1 MAIKTF
7 TTGEVLTAS
16 DTNTYL
22 ANSGLVYITSA
33 TFSTTALDGIFTS
46 DYDNYRIVVRNVT
59 QTGTNG
65 LIQYNYRN
73 TSNATDNSALYYTAG
88 LRYDNGTAY
97 NYSINTGTTA
107 ETAVNSAAGTS
118 YIGFA
123 MDIFSPRLA
132 VNTMAT
138 VQGTGSITAIS
149 ACQSSNIFNAN
160 TVFAGIIFKLSAGT
174 ITGGT
179 VTVYGYRKA

>member
-33 TFSTTALDGIFTS
+33 TLSATALDGIFTS
-46 DYDNYRIVVRNVT
+46 DYDNYRIVISNID
-59 QTGTNG
+59 QSGSAG
-65 LIQYNYRN
+65 LLQFNFRN
-73 TSNATDNSALYYTAG
+73 TSNATDNSALYCTAG

-97 NYSINTGTTA
+97 NYSINNGTYA
-107 ETAVNSAAGTS
+107 ETAVNCAAASS
-118 YIGFA
+118 YIGLT

-132 VNTMAT
+132 KNTMAT
-138 VQGTGSITAIS
+138 IEGTGTISQISICQAS
-149 ACQSSNIFNAN
+149 AIFNSN
-160 TVFAGIIFKLSAGT
+160 TAFAGIIFKLSSGT

-179 VTVYGYRKA
+179 ITVYGYRKA